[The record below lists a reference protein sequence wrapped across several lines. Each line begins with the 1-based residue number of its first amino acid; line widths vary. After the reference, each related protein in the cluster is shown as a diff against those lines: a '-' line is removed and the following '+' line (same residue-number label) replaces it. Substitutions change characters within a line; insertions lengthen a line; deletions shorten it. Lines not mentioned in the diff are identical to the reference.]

1 MFIVVVTLLCEF
13 KHRVANMENSSQ
25 TIQFKIQDDLTIV
38 GDAWGSPDD
47 PPVIL
52 THGAGQTR
60 HAWGATAKKLAAH
73 GWYAI
78 AVDLRGHGDSSW
90 VSDGN
95 YEMEAYAHDL
105 ARMAAQLTQKP
116 AVVGASL
123 GGISSLLATLQHGP
137 DILTALVLVDITP
150 FMSQEGVSEVLS
162 FMAAKVEEGFASLE
176 EAADTI
182 AAFLPNRPRPKS
194 LEGLAKNLRLNE
206 DGRYRW
212 HWDPRFMDSRNPHEP
227 RDNSKFIAAAKQLKI
242 PTLLV
247 RGRMST
253 LISEE
258 SAKQFLEL
266 VPHAQ
271 YVDVKNAGHM
281 IAGDRNDIFTKA
293 VVDFLA
299 GLSAKNE
306 P

>member
-1 MFIVVVTLLCEF
+1 MLVVTLHSYLLES
-13 KHRVANMENSSQ
+13 AGTM
-25 TIQFKIQDDLTIV
+25 TITSKIIKFKIQDDLTII
-38 GDAWGSPDD
+38 GDAWGSPDN
-47 PPVIL
+47 PPVLL

-60 HAWGATAKKLAAH
+60 HAWGPTAKTLSEH

-90 VSDGN
+90 VTDGD
-95 YEMEAYAHDL
+95 YEVEAYAHDL
-105 ARMAAQLTQKP
+105 ARMAAQLKQKP
-116 AVVGASL
+116 VVVGASL

-137 DILTALVLVDITP
+137 DILKALVLVDITP

-162 FMAAKVEEGFASLE
+162 FMSAKVEEGFASLE

-182 AAFLPNRPRPKS
+182 AAFLPNRPRPKT
-194 LEGLAKNLRLNE
+194 LDGLAKNLRLND

-227 RDNSKFIAAAKQLKI
+227 RDNSKFISAAKQLEI

-253 LISEE
+253 LITEE
-258 SAKQFLEL
+258 SAKQFLDL

-281 IAGDRNDIFTKA
+281 IAGDKNDIFTKA

-299 GLSAKNE
+299 GLPKQYTKV
-306 P
+306 